1 MKKFLIL
8 VTLLVIPSLA
18 YLYLQTG
25 KNNFKTLEIFGPKEP
40 VAKTVDGRTV
50 VDTVYHSVGGF
61 SLLDEDSN
69 VVTQDI
75 FKNKIHV
82 ANFIFTTCQTICPKM
97 SNEMIRIQSAYKDD
111 PDVVIVSYTVNPEY
125 DTPSILK
132 EYASKHYAI
141 KNKWYFLT
149 GDKKTIYDLARNSY
163 FLVAGE
169 GDGGP
174 DDFIHS
180 EMFTL
185 IDKEGRI
192 RGAVDKKGNVQTY
205 DGTNVLDVQR
215 LIEDVAVLK
224 REYLK
229 K

>member
-40 VAKTVDGRTV
+40 VAKTVDGKTV
-50 VDTVYHSVGGF
+50 VDTVYHSIGGF
-61 SLLDEDSN
+61 SLLDQDSN

-75 FKNKIHV
+75 FKDKIHV

-97 SNEMIRIQSAYKDD
+97 SNEMIRVQSAFKDD

-132 EYASKHYAI
+132 DYAAK
-141 KNKWYFLT
+141 
-149 GDKKTIYDLARNSY
+149 
-163 FLVAGE
+163 
-169 GDGGP
+169 
-174 DDFIHS
+174 
-180 EMFTL
+180 
-185 IDKEGRI
+185 
-192 RGAVDKKGNVQTY
+192 
-205 DGTNVLDVQR
+205 
-215 LIEDVAVLK
+215 
-224 REYLK
+224 
-229 K
+229 